1 MKISKKLYKKPFAL
15 FAGFVFLFSAP
26 AFSYGSEITD
36 GVKKTIDAMIEV
48 LRAEEWKKE
57 DKKAE
62 RRELLK
68 EIIAKK
74 FSYYEMSRRA
84 LAKHWKD
91 RTPEEKKEF
100 IETFGKL
107 LESSYAKK
115 IESFTDEKI
124 HYGEEKVRKNVAL
137 VKTII
142 EKNSDDPILVNYK
155 LVRTENDWMIY
166 DFVVEGVS
174 LIKNYR
180 AQFNRIIHQ
189 SSFQELIIKMK
200 KKVDNLSDKKF

>member
-1 MKISKKLYKKPFAL
+1 
-15 FAGFVFLFSAP
+15 
-26 AFSYGSEITD
+26 
-36 GVKKTIDAMIEV
+36 MIEV

-84 LAKHWKD
+84 LAAHWKD

-100 IETFGKL
+100 VETFGKL
-107 LESSYAKK
+107 LESAYSRK

-124 HYGEEKVRKNVAL
+124 HYEEEKVRKNVAL
-137 VKTII
+137 V
-142 EKNSDDPILVNYK
+142 
-155 LVRTENDWMIY
+155 
-166 DFVVEGVS
+166 
-174 LIKNYR
+174 
-180 AQFNRIIHQ
+180 
-189 SSFQELIIKMK
+189 
-200 KKVDNLSDKKF
+200 